1 MCLVKMWKK
10 ALAVSVLV
18 IAVFAVFSAV
28 NYRRDM
34 NQAYELLAAFDAE
47 TTDTSFGQMS
57 FVQSGSVEGEPVILV
72 HGIFGG
78 YEQASVSL
86 TSLLSDN
93 YRKIAPPRFGYPG
106 TTRLCI
112 GWAPH

>member
-78 YEQASVSL
+78 YDQASVSL
-86 TSLLSDN
+86 NSLLSDN